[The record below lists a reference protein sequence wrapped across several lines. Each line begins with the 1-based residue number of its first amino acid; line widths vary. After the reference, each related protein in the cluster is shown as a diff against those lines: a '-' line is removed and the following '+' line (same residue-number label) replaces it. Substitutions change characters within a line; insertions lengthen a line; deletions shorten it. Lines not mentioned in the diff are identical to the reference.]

1 MMLDVEMSRKRVLT
15 VGLIEDDPVVRMFL
29 IELIRKHPNE
39 FDLIGAWESAE
50 AAVKPSLRE
59 NPDVVLVD
67 LELPGASGVEWI
79 SEVSPHLSSTSFVV
93 VTVHSDPERVFSA
106 LRAGASGYLLKSTH
120 PPEITNGII
129 EAANGGAP
137 LSKEVARLVIKTFQE
152 PVQNRRKEIP
162 GLTPRESQ
170 ILHLLA
176 EGMVPKEVGDDLGIS
191 YETVREHLKS
201 VYRKLHV
208 KSRTEAVI
216 KYLRH

>member
-1 MMLDVEMSRKRVLT
+1 MVLDVKISRKRVLK
-15 VGLIEDDPVVRMFL
+15 VGLIEDDPVIRMFL

-39 FDLIGAWESAE
+39 FQLIGAWESAE
-50 AAVKPSLRE
+50 AAVKPCLRE
-59 NPDVVLVD
+59 NPDVMLVD

-79 SEVSPHLSSTSFVV
+79 SEVSPHLSNTAFVV
-93 VTVHSDPERVFSA
+93 VTVHGDPDRVFSA
-106 LRAGASGYLLKSTH
+106 LRAGASGYLLKTTH
-120 PPEITNGII
+120 SPEIANGII

-137 LSKEVARLVIKTFQE
+137 LSKEVARLVIETFQE
-152 PVQNRRKEIP
+152 PLQNRKKEIP